1 MNELINKISNLT
13 LEYIDQIT
21 SDGRVNLGEIYFKTM
36 KIENENVITMD
47 IYVFQTNFIRHFNTH
62 IKGTNTVSFSSSL
75 LNKIASK
82 YSKNK
87 DYKLNPYDK
96 KVITLTR
103 SRKEAL
109 PCTINITLDFKTSD
123 PAIKKYNEKISKQK
137 VIHSSFIAIIKKER
151 KNKMNENLE
160 LLEFIYK
167 TSSMGISST
176 TDLLKFIKEK
186 DNKIKKESENILK
199 TYEKYFKESEK
210 LLKKYKTKGED
221 ESIMVKAM
229 STMGIKKEVKDD
241 NSDAHLADVLIQGLT
256 MGNLEI
262 NKRITNYQKEVDK
275 KILSLA
281 KEFVK
286 DFEIHIENLK
296 KYL

>member
-36 KIENENVITMD
+36 KIEKENVITMD

-103 SRKEAL
+103 RRKEAL

-123 PAIKKYNEKISKQK
+123 PAIKKYNEKISK
-137 VIHSSFIAIIKKER
+137 
-151 KNKMNENLE
+151 
-160 LLEFIYK
+160 
-167 TSSMGISST
+167 
-176 TDLLKFIKEK
+176 
-186 DNKIKKESENILK
+186 
-199 TYEKYFKESEK
+199 
-210 LLKKYKTKGED
+210 
-221 ESIMVKAM
+221 
-229 STMGIKKEVKDD
+229 
-241 NSDAHLADVLIQGLT
+241 
-256 MGNLEI
+256 
-262 NKRITNYQKEVDK
+262 
-275 KILSLA
+275 
-281 KEFVK
+281 
-286 DFEIHIENLK
+286 
-296 KYL
+296 